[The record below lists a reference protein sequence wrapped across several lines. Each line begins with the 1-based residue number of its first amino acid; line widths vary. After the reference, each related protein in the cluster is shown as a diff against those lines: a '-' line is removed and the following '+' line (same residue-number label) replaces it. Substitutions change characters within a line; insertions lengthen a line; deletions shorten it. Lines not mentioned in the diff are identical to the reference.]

1 MQFEFATANRII
13 FGEGVLGQV
22 GERAAEFGQRALV
35 VCGRSVERAK
45 GLRDILKASGVNSQI
60 FSVPGEPTVE
70 IVQRGVQIV
79 RQGDFDLIVAF
90 GGGSALDAGKA
101 MAAMATNP
109 GELLDYLEVIGRG
122 KPLNIRSLPWIGTPT
137 TAGAGA
143 EVTRNAVLESSE
155 HRVKVSLRSPGMLA
169 SLALVDPELTYD
181 LPQPITASSGMDALS
196 QLIEPYVSNKANP
209 LADALCREGLS
220 RVARG
225 LRRAYNNGRDA
236 HARRD
241 MALASLFGGLVL
253 ANAKLGAVHG
263 FAGVLGGMYGGPHGE
278 ICARLLPMVMDV
290 NVMALETRE
299 APHPASE
306 RYAEVAQILT
316 GDQNAQAA
324 DGIAWLQALVKDLD
338 IPRLSNYGLAQ
349 ADFPEV
355 IQRAAVSSSMQGNPI
370 KLTYPELEHILETAL

>member
-122 KPLNIRSLPWIGTPT
+122 KPLNIRSLP
-137 TAGAGA
+137 
-143 EVTRNAVLESSE
+143 
-155 HRVKVSLRSPGMLA
+155 
-169 SLALVDPELTYD
+169 
-181 LPQPITASSGMDALS
+181 
-196 QLIEPYVSNKANP
+196 
-209 LADALCREGLS
+209 
-220 RVARG
+220 
-225 LRRAYNNGRDA
+225 
-236 HARRD
+236 
-241 MALASLFGGLVL
+241 
-253 ANAKLGAVHG
+253 
-263 FAGVLGGMYGGPHGE
+263 
-278 ICARLLPMVMDV
+278 
-290 NVMALETRE
+290 
-299 APHPASE
+299 
-306 RYAEVAQILT
+306 
-316 GDQNAQAA
+316 
-324 DGIAWLQALVKDLD
+324 
-338 IPRLSNYGLAQ
+338 
-349 ADFPEV
+349 
-355 IQRAAVSSSMQGNPI
+355 
-370 KLTYPELEHILETAL
+370 